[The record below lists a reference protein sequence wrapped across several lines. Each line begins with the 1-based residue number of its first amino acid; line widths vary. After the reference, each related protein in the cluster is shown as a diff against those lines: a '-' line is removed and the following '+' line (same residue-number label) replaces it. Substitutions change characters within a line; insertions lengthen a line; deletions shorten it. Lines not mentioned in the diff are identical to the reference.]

1 MDTKGEE
8 FQKHLEEKNKN
19 QGFSP
24 IRSFRKAILAVIAMN
39 RIQRLVKAEEGFGK
53 YNYEDIDNLEIL
65 GGQEINEEIYIDP
78 PYQNPY
84 AENEVGKSFK
94 LKNDSIDSSLKITP
108 IKDEENY
115 SVCRNLKS
123 SYQNTALMSGS
134 KKSNSSAQI
143 YNSSI
148 KYKRK
153 NQNNDFFP
161 YINLNVSKKY
171 GVDEKDQN
179 SKSYERSKNF
189 LF

>member
-8 FQKHLEEKNKN
+8 FQKHLEEKNKK

-78 PYQNPY
+78 TYQNPY
-84 AENEVGKSFK
+84 VENEVGKSFK
-94 LKNDSIDSSLKITP
+94 FKNDSIDSSLKITP

-115 SVCRNLKS
+115 SV
-123 SYQNTALMSGS
+123 
-134 KKSNSSAQI
+134 
-143 YNSSI
+143 
-148 KYKRK
+148 
-153 NQNNDFFP
+153 
-161 YINLNVSKKY
+161 
-171 GVDEKDQN
+171 
-179 SKSYERSKNF
+179 
-189 LF
+189 